1 MVGDYH
7 ATGCTSWLFFGD
19 KRGPAVI
26 CPMVHTNDGEVGST
40 KVELQ
45 LSLEM
50 H

>member
-7 ATGCTSWLFFGD
+7 ATRGASRLFFGD

-26 CPMVHTNDGEVGST
+26 CPMAHISVGEVGSW
-40 KVELQ
+40 KVEIQ
-45 LSLEM
+45 LSLKM